1 MVGGLIVSSKELY
14 IEVGRR
20 IRMARETRNLT
31 QERLAEFISLTR
43 TSITN
48 IERGNQKL
56 LLHTLY
62 DIASTLDVE
71 PYSLLPEETGSSC
84 HIQLKD
90 SLPSDLSED
99 ERKWIQS
106 VVTKPKEKG

>member
-1 MVGGLIVSSKELY
+1 MSSKELY
-14 IEVGRR
+14 EEVGRR
-20 IRMARETRNLT
+20 IRKAREKRNLT
-31 QERLAEFISLTR
+31 QERLAELISLTR

-62 DIASTLDVE
+62 DIASTLGVD
-71 PYSLLPEETGSSC
+71 PHSLLPKEPDSSYSM
-84 HIQLKD
+84 QLRD
-90 SLPSDLSED
+90 SLPSDLSEA
-99 ERKWIQS
+99 EREWIQS